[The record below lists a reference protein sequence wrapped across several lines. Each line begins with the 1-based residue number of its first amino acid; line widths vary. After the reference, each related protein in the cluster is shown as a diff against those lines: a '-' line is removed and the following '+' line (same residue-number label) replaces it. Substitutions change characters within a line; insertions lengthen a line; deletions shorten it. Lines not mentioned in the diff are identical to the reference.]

1 MSKKH
6 QKALRRSKAIRRKT
20 NIQRMKSRVRAA
32 ATIAT
37 TAAVLTVPEIQA
49 AQGDIDE
56 IVVTARKKEEVV
68 LDIPMN
74 ISTITET
81 EIKARNIIDK
91 TELYRTIAGA
101 ASPRGELIL
110 RGLSGSNSAYP
121 NTTNVWTD
129 GIPFDFDNVYDV
141 ERVEV
146 LRGPQ
151 GTLYGSNAIGGTVH
165 VITNKPDLNE
175 LEISGSVMFKNEA
188 HRPGTEVRAFGVVN
202 VPIVEGSLGLR
213 VTGQSGSKTGK
224 ILNLNDGH
232 RGETE
237 DEFLRAQLLW
247 EPNDKTQVNLSV
259 VRDEWFSDEYSD
271 VDLSTPPYYYE
282 AILTPNGDATY
293 GYDVELTFPD
303 CPSGASRPEC
313 KIHSI
318 GALVQDGY
326 NPDFA
331 TWYLLNHFNANETS
345 LIGLT
350 IDRQDIFDGVDLS
363 YAGSYRD
370 SDTSGRQN
378 HWSRY
383 DAQDMF
389 RTWIDDT
396 NGWNRFTHELR
407 LQSSGDGPIEWTV
420 GAFHDDSRGKEN
432 PNVQWQY
439 HASDNRSRAIAD
451 YLWGYWWG
459 YEDPTQLGID
469 VYGNGNVHYNGNQ
482 LRWDDTET
490 AYFGEVSYTMD
501 LQDGKTLELTGGIRF
516 YDIKNDYYYT
526 DSGLWNNDVTDI
538 KDGEDGNRIK
548 LSANYRPAEDFAV
561 FGIYSEGY
569 RPGGNNGSAPP
580 VSCRNDPAVGDY
592 SDRYTSD
599 ETENME
605 IGFKGLLFDRR
616 LQFSGAIYQIDWSG
630 VQARVYME
638 TCGFSYTA
646 NAATAES
653 KGFEMET
660 TTLLRD
666 DVKLI
671 VNYSRTK
678 SEMTSDVPSIG
689 ASDGD
694 DMTMVPKYNY
704 YNALDKEITF
714 RGRDGN
720 LRLDVNGYG
729 KYKTHFNVREQ
740 DISDAYEVVNLQA
753 SLQVSENTTINVVV
767 NNLLDDRIVRYK
779 NARSRN
785 IGSYWNIYHTYYAP
799 DRTVALR
806 MDYTF

>member
-1 MSKKH
+1 MSRKQQKK
-6 QKALRRSKAIRRKT
+6 LRRSKLLKRQH
-20 NIQRMKSRVRAA
+20 NISRMKNRAKAAVAA
-32 ATIAT
+32 ASVTAILAT
-37 TAAVLTVPEIQA
+37 PQLSAQQA
-49 AQGDIDE
+49 IDE
-56 IVVTARKKEEVV
+56 IIVTARKKPEVI

-74 ISTITET
+74 ISSISEE
-81 EIKARNIIDK
+81 EIRRRNIIDK
-91 TELYRTIAGA
+91 TDLYRSIAGA
-101 ASPRGELIL
+101 SSPRGQLIL
-110 RGLSGSNSAYP
+110 RGLSGSNSSAP

-129 GIPFDFDNVYDV
+129 GVPFNFDNVYDV
-141 ERVEV
+141 QRVEI

-165 VITNKPDLNE
+165 IITNKPDLNE
-175 LEISGSVMFKNEA
+175 LQISGSVMFQNEKN
-188 HRPGTEVRAFGVVN
+188 RSGTEVRGFGIVN

-213 VTGQSGSKTGK
+213 VTAQSGSKTGK
-224 ILNLNDGH
+224 ILNINDGH
-232 RGETE
+232 RGGTE

-247 EPNDKTQVNLSV
+247 EPNDKTRVNLSV
-259 VRDEWFSDEYSD
+259 VKDDKFSDEYGD
-271 VDLSTPPYYYE
+271 VDLSTPPYFYE
-282 AILTPNGDATY
+282 AILTPNDAATY
-293 GYDVELTFPD
+293 GYDVTLTFPD

-313 KIHSI
+313 KLHSNGGLI
-318 GALVQDGY
+318 QDGY

-331 TWYLLNHFNANETS
+331 TWYLLNHFNANDTS

-350 IDRQDIFDGVDLS
+350 IDRDDLFNGVNLS

-370 SDTSGRQN
+370 SNTSGRQN

-396 NGWNRFTHELR
+396 NGWTRFTHELR
-407 LQSSGDGPIEWTV
+407 LQSSGDGPLEWTV
-420 GAFHDDSRGKEN
+420 GAFYDDTRGK
-432 PNVQWQY
+432 PNDSVQWQY

-469 VYGNGNVHYNGNQ
+469 LYGNGNVHYNGSQ

-516 YDIKNDYYYT
+516 YDIKNDYHYT
-526 DSGLWNNDVTDI
+526 DSGLWNTETTDV

-548 LSANYRPAEDFAV
+548 LSANYRPSENLSV
-561 FGIYSEGY
+561 FGVYSEGY
-569 RPGGNNGSAPP
+569 RPGGNNGPSTP

-599 ETENME
+599 QTENTE
-605 IGFKGLLFDRR
+605 IGFKGLAFNRR
-616 LQFSGAIYQIDWSG
+616 VQFSGAVYQIDWSD
-630 VQARVYME
+630 VQASIYMQ
-638 TCGFSYTA
+638 TCGFSYMA

-653 KGFEMET
+653 KGFELET
-660 TTLLRD
+660 TSMLSEDL
-666 DVKLI
+666 KLI

-678 SEMTSDVPSIG
+678 SEMTSDVPTIG
-689 ASDGD
+689 ASAGD

-704 YNALDKEITF
+704 YIALDKEVVLL
-714 RGRDGN
+714 GREGN
-720 LRLDVNGYG
+720 VRVDINGYG
-729 KYKTHFNVREQ
+729 KYKSHFNVREQ
-740 DISDAYEVVNLQA
+740 DISPAYEVVNLQA
-753 SLQVSENTTINVVV
+753 SLQVSENTRINVIV
-767 NNLLDDRIVRYK
+767 NNLLDKRIVRYK
-779 NARSRN
+779 NSRSRSVD
-785 IGSYWNIYHTYYAP
+785 SYWAIHHTYYAP
-799 DRTVALR
+799 DRSVAVR

>member
-1 MSKKH
+1 MSSRQQKK
-6 QKALRRSKAIRRKT
+6 LRRSKFLKKKH
-20 NIQRMKSRVRAA
+20 NIARMRNKVKAVAA
-32 ATIAT
+32 ASCVAT
-37 TAAVLTVPEIQA
+37 VLSVPQVG
-49 AQGDIDE
+49 AQDALDE

-74 ISTITET
+74 ISTITES

-110 RGLSGSNSAYP
+110 RGLSGSNSSSP

-129 GIPFDFDNVYDV
+129 GIPFDFDTVYDV

-165 VITNKPDLNE
+165 VITNKPNLNE

-213 VTGQSGSKTGK
+213 VTGQSGGKTGK

-259 VRDEWFSDEYSD
+259 VRDEWFSDEYSN
-271 VDLSTPPYYYE
+271 VDLSTPSYYYE
-282 AILTPNGDATY
+282 AILTPNADATY
-293 GYDVELTFPD
+293 GYDVGLTFPD

-350 IDRQDIFDGVDLS
+350 IDRQDIINGVDLS

-370 SDTSGRQN
+370 TDTSGRQN

-396 NGWNRFTHELR
+396 NGWNRITHELR
-407 LQSSGDGPIEWTV
+407 LQSSGEGALEWTV
-420 GAFHDDSRGKEN
+420 GVFHDESNGKEN

-469 VYGNGNVHYNGNQ
+469 VYGNGNVHYNGSQ

-490 AYFGEVSYTMD
+490 AYFGEASYTMD

-516 YDIKNDYYYT
+516 YDIKNDYHYT

-548 LSANYRPAEDFAV
+548 LSANYRPTENFAV

-616 LQFSGAIYQIDWSG
+616 FQFSGAIYQIDWSG
-630 VQARVYME
+630 VQAKVYME

-653 KGFEMET
+653 KGFELET
-660 TTLLRD
+660 TSMLTD
-666 DVKLI
+666 DLKLI
-671 VNYSRTK
+671 VNYSSTQ

-689 ASDGD
+689 ASAGD

-704 YNALDKEITF
+704 YIALDKGITVL
-714 RGRDGN
+714 GREGN

-729 KYKTHFNVREQ
+729 KYKSHFNVRDQ

-767 NNLLDDRIVRYK
+767 NNLLDDRIVQYK

-785 IGSYWNIYHTYYAP
+785 IGSYWNIYHTYYIP

>member
-1 MSKKH
+1 
-6 QKALRRSKAIRRKT
+6 
-20 NIQRMKSRVRAA
+20 MKSRAKSTV
-32 ATIAT
+32 
-37 TAAVLTVPEIQA
+37 AAVGVTAVLAVPQVK
-49 AQGDIDE
+49 AQQDIDE

-165 VITNKPDLNE
+165 VITNKPNLNE

-282 AILTPNGDATY
+282 AILTPNADATY
-293 GYDVELTFPD
+293 GYDVALTFPD

-345 LIGLT
+345 LVGLT
-350 IDRQDIFDGVDLS
+350 IDRQDIIDGVDLS

-469 VYGNGNVHYNGNQ
+469 VYGNGNVHYNGSQ

-490 AYFGEVSYTMD
+490 AYFGEASYTMD

-516 YDIKNDYYYT
+516 YDIENDYYYT

-548 LSANYRPAEDFAV
+548 LSANYRPTENFAV

-616 LQFSGAIYQIDWSG
+616 VQFSGAIYQIDWSG

-653 KGFEMET
+653 RGFELET
-660 TTLLRD
+660 TSMLTD
-666 DVKLI
+666 DLKLI
-671 VNYSRTK
+671 VNYSSTQ

-689 ASDGD
+689 ASKGD

-704 YNALDKEITF
+704 YIALDKEITF

-729 KYKTHFNVREQ
+729 KYKSHFNVRDQ

-785 IGSYWNIYHTYYAP
+785 IGSYWNIYHTYYIP

-806 MDYTF
+806 MDYSF

>member
-1 MSKKH
+1 MSHRQHKK
-6 QKALRRSKAIRRKT
+6 LRRSKLLKKKH
-20 NIQRMKSRVRAA
+20 NIVRMKNKAKVVAA
-32 ATIAT
+32 ASCIAT
-37 TAAVLTVPEIQA
+37 ALSVPQVGAQA
-49 AQGDIDE
+49 LDE

-81 EIKARNIIDK
+81 EIKARNIVDK
-91 TELYRTIAGA
+91 SELYRTIAGA

-129 GIPFDFDNVYDV
+129 GVPFDFGNVYDV

-165 VITNKPDLNE
+165 VITNKPNLNE

-213 VTGQSGSKTGK
+213 VTGQSGGKTGK

-259 VRDEWFSDEYSD
+259 VRDEYFSDEYSD

-282 AILTPNGDATY
+282 AILTPNAAATY
-293 GYDVELTFPD
+293 GYDVALTFPD

-345 LIGLT
+345 LVGLT
-350 IDRQDIFDGVDLS
+350 IDRQDIIDGVDLS

-370 SDTSGRQN
+370 TDTSGRQN

-420 GAFHDDSRGKEN
+420 GAFHDESNGKEN

-469 VYGNGNVHYNGNQ
+469 VYGNGNVHYNGSQ

-490 AYFGEVSYTMD
+490 AYFGEASYTMD

-548 LSANYRPAEDFAV
+548 LSANYRPTENLAV

-616 LQFSGAIYQIDWSG
+616 VQFSGAIYQIDWSG
-630 VQARVYME
+630 VQASVYME

-653 KGFEMET
+653 KGFELET
-660 TTLLRD
+660 TSMLTD
-666 DVKLI
+666 DLKLI
-671 VNYSRTK
+671 VNYSSTQ

-689 ASDGD
+689 ASAGD

-704 YNALDKEITF
+704 YIALDRGITY
-714 RGRDGN
+714 RGREGN

-729 KYKTHFNVREQ
+729 KYKSHFNVKDQ
-740 DISDAYEVVNLQA
+740 DISAAYKVVNLQA

-785 IGSYWNIYHTYYAP
+785 IGSYWNIYHTYYIP

>member
-1 MSKKH
+1 MSHRQHKK
-6 QKALRRSKAIRRKT
+6 LRRSKLLKKKH
-20 NIQRMKSRVRAA
+20 NIVRMKNKAKVVAA
-32 ATIAT
+32 ASCIAT
-37 TAAVLTVPEIQA
+37 ALSVPQVGAQA
-49 AQGDIDE
+49 LDE

-81 EIKARNIIDK
+81 EIKARNIVDK
-91 TELYRTIAGA
+91 SELYRTIAGA

-129 GIPFDFDNVYDV
+129 GVPFDFGNVYDV

-165 VITNKPDLNE
+165 VITNKPNLNE

-213 VTGQSGSKTGK
+213 VTGQSGGKTGK

-259 VRDEWFSDEYSD
+259 VRDEYFSDEYSD

-282 AILTPNGDATY
+282 AILTPNSAATY
-293 GYDVELTFPD
+293 GYDVALTFPD

-345 LIGLT
+345 LVGLT
-350 IDRQDIFDGVDLS
+350 IDRQDIIEGVDLS

-370 SDTSGRQN
+370 TDTSGRQN

-420 GAFHDDSRGKEN
+420 GAFHDESNGKEN

-490 AYFGEVSYTMD
+490 AYFGEASYTMD

-548 LSANYRPAEDFAV
+548 LSANYRPTENLAV

-616 LQFSGAIYQIDWSG
+616 IQFSGAIYQIDWSG
-630 VQARVYME
+630 VQASVYME

-653 KGFEMET
+653 KGFELET
-660 TTLLRD
+660 TSMLTD
-666 DVKLI
+666 DLKLI
-671 VNYSRTK
+671 VNYSSTQ

-689 ASDGD
+689 ASAGD

-704 YNALDKEITF
+704 YIALDRGITY
-714 RGRDGN
+714 RGREGN

-729 KYKTHFNVREQ
+729 KYKSHFNVKDQ
-740 DISDAYEVVNLQA
+740 DISAAYKVVNLQA

-785 IGSYWNIYHTYYAP
+785 IGSYWNIYHTYYIP

>member
-1 MSKKH
+1 MSHRQHKK
-6 QKALRRSKAIRRKT
+6 LRRSKLLKKKH
-20 NIQRMKSRVRAA
+20 NIVRMKNKAKVVAA
-32 ATIAT
+32 ASCIAT
-37 TAAVLTVPEIQA
+37 ALSVPQVGAQA
-49 AQGDIDE
+49 LDE

-81 EIKARNIIDK
+81 EIKARNIVDK
-91 TELYRTIAGA
+91 SELYRTIAGA

-129 GIPFDFDNVYDV
+129 GVPFDFGNVYDV

-165 VITNKPDLNE
+165 VITNKPNLNE

-213 VTGQSGSKTGK
+213 VTGQSGGKTGK

-259 VRDEWFSDEYSD
+259 VRDEYFSDEYSD

-282 AILTPNGDATY
+282 AILTPNAAATY
-293 GYDVELTFPD
+293 GYDVALTFPD

-345 LIGLT
+345 LVGLT
-350 IDRQDIFDGVDLS
+350 IDRQDIIDGVDLS

-370 SDTSGRQN
+370 TDTSGRQN

-420 GAFHDDSRGKEN
+420 GAFHDESNGKEN

-469 VYGNGNVHYNGNQ
+469 VYGNGNVHYNGSQ

-490 AYFGEVSYTMD
+490 AYFGEASYTMD

-548 LSANYRPAEDFAV
+548 LSANYRPTENLAV

-616 LQFSGAIYQIDWSG
+616 VQFSGAIYQIDWSG
-630 VQARVYME
+630 VQASVYMD

-653 KGFEMET
+653 KGFELET
-660 TTLLRD
+660 TSMLTD
-666 DVKLI
+666 DLKLI
-671 VNYSRTK
+671 VNYSSTQ

-689 ASDGD
+689 ASAGD

-704 YNALDKEITF
+704 YVALDKEITY
-714 RGRDGN
+714 RGREGN

-729 KYKTHFNVREQ
+729 KYKSHFNVKDQ
-740 DISDAYEVVNLQA
+740 DISAAYKVVNLQA

-785 IGSYWNIYHTYYAP
+785 IGSYWNIYHTYYIP

>member
-1 MSKKH
+1 MKN
-6 QKALRRSKAIRRKT
+6 KAK
-20 NIQRMKSRVRAA
+20 VVAA
-32 ATIAT
+32 ASCIAT
-37 TAAVLTVPEIQA
+37 ALSVPQVGAQA
-49 AQGDIDE
+49 LDE

-81 EIKARNIIDK
+81 EIKARNIVDK
-91 TELYRTIAGA
+91 SELYRTIAGA

-129 GIPFDFDNVYDV
+129 GVPFDFGNVYDV

-165 VITNKPDLNE
+165 VITNKPNLNE

-213 VTGQSGSKTGK
+213 VTGQSGGKTGK

-259 VRDEWFSDEYSD
+259 VRDEYFSDEYSD

-282 AILTPNGDATY
+282 AILTPNAAATY
-293 GYDVELTFPD
+293 GYDVALTFPD

-345 LIGLT
+345 LVGLT
-350 IDRQDIFDGVDLS
+350 IDRQDIIDGVDLS

-370 SDTSGRQN
+370 TDTSGRQN

-420 GAFHDDSRGKEN
+420 GAFHDESNGKEN

-469 VYGNGNVHYNGNQ
+469 VYGNGNVHYNGSQ

-490 AYFGEVSYTMD
+490 AYFGEASYTMD

-548 LSANYRPAEDFAV
+548 LSANYRPTENLAV

-616 LQFSGAIYQIDWSG
+616 VQFSGAIYQIDWSG
-630 VQARVYME
+630 VQAKVYME

-653 KGFEMET
+653 KGFELET
-660 TTLLRD
+660 TSMLTD
-666 DVKLI
+666 DLKLI
-671 VNYSRTK
+671 VNYSSTQ

-689 ASDGD
+689 ASAGD

-704 YNALDKEITF
+704 YVALDKEITY
-714 RGRDGN
+714 RGREGN

-729 KYKTHFNVREQ
+729 KYKSHFNVKDQ
-740 DISDAYEVVNLQA
+740 DISAAYKVVNLQA

-785 IGSYWNIYHTYYAP
+785 IGSYWNIYHTYYIP

>member
-1 MSKKH
+1 MSHRQHKK
-6 QKALRRSKAIRRKT
+6 LRRSKLLKKKH
-20 NIQRMKSRVRAA
+20 NIVRMKNKAKVVAA
-32 ATIAT
+32 ASCIAT
-37 TAAVLTVPEIQA
+37 ALSVPQVGAQA
-49 AQGDIDE
+49 LDE

-81 EIKARNIIDK
+81 EIKARNIVDK
-91 TELYRTIAGA
+91 SELYRTIAGA

-129 GIPFDFDNVYDV
+129 GVPFDFGNVYDV

-165 VITNKPDLNE
+165 VITNKPNLNE

-188 HRPGTEVRAFGVVN
+188 HRPGTEVRAFGIVN

-213 VTGQSGSKTGK
+213 VTGQSGGKTGK

-259 VRDEWFSDEYSD
+259 VRDEYFSDEYSD

-282 AILTPNGDATY
+282 AILTPNSAATY
-293 GYDVELTFPD
+293 GYDVALTFPD

-345 LIGLT
+345 LVGLT
-350 IDRQDIFDGVDLS
+350 IDRQDIIDGVDLS

-370 SDTSGRQN
+370 TDTSGRQN

-420 GAFHDDSRGKEN
+420 GAFHDESNGKEN

-469 VYGNGNVHYNGNQ
+469 VYGNGNVHYNGSQ

-490 AYFGEVSYTMD
+490 AYFGEASYTMD

-548 LSANYRPAEDFAV
+548 LSANYRPTENLAV

-616 LQFSGAIYQIDWSG
+616 VQFSGAIYQIDWSG
-630 VQARVYME
+630 VQASVYMD

-653 KGFEMET
+653 KGFELET
-660 TTLLRD
+660 TSMLTD
-666 DVKLI
+666 DLKLI
-671 VNYSRTK
+671 VNYSSTQ

-689 ASDGD
+689 ASAGD

-704 YNALDKEITF
+704 YIALDRGITY
-714 RGRDGN
+714 RGREGN

-729 KYKTHFNVREQ
+729 KYKSHFNVKDQ
-740 DISDAYEVVNLQA
+740 DISAAYKVVNLQA

-785 IGSYWNIYHTYYAP
+785 IGSYWNIYHTYYIP